1 MTMLG
6 LNEKD
11 LEIYLNSL
19 QDFSKT
25 TIMDLFHGVATMLMP
40 VKTHEDG
47 TEELD
52 QKFSSEVVKD
62 VESICVITAIAM
74 GYEYAHLQLDI
85 DKEEYDIIQHLDKKY
100 DGFIVSQLL
109 KYGLSFTTDIIDA
122 IKQELIMELPYIYQ
136 ASQSAEGFDPDEFL
150 DIRLPAHE
158 MYMDEVIEGF
168 LEDDLEEEQ

>member
-11 LEIYLNSL
+11 LEIYLDCL
-19 QDFSKT
+19 QEFSRT
-25 TIMDLFHGVATMLMP
+25 TIMDLFNGVATMLMP

-62 VESICVITAIAM
+62 VETVVVITSIAM
-74 GYEYAHLQLDI
+74 GYEYAHLQLDPN
-85 DKEEYDIIQHLDKKY
+85 KEEYDIIHHLDDKY
-100 DGFIVSQLL
+100 DGFIVNQLL
-109 KYGLSFTTDIIDA
+109 KYGLVFTTDIVDA

-136 ASQSAEGFDPDEFL
+136 ASQSAEDFDPDEFL

-158 MYMDEVIEGF
+158 MYMDEVIESMME
-168 LEDDLEEEQ
+168 EDLGEE